1 MKGKLIGVGVG
12 PGDPKLLTLKAVEV
26 IQQADVI
33 IVPKA
38 SREKESLAYTIAASH
53 IPAEKKIV
61 ELIFPMI
68 SRKGTSLPLKGDVSP
83 NDNDAILN
91 QAWEQAANDIKK
103 YLDKNRQVV
112 FLTLGDP
119 ALYSTYG
126 YIYKKVREAGYLVET
141 IPGIPSF
148 CAAAARLGVTLA
160 EGEENLVIV
169 PSLSENQDI
178 DKILEMSDNAVF
190 MKVSQYYPQ
199 LVAKLKEKG
208 YLPSSVMISR
218 CGHEDEEVV
227 DKLEAKL
234 EEKVDYMSIIIGKK
248 GK

>member
-26 IQQADVI
+26 IRQADVI
-33 IVPKA
+33 IVPIA
-38 SREKESLAYTIAASH
+38 SREKESMAYTIAASH
-53 IPAEKKIV
+53 IPVGKKIV
-61 ELIFPMI
+61 KLIFPMI
-68 SRKGTSLPLKGDVSP
+68 SRNNNDV
-83 NDNDAILN
+83 ILV
-91 QAWEQAANDIKK
+91 QAWEQAVNDIKN

-119 ALYSTYG
+119 SLYSTYG

-141 IPGIPSF
+141 IPGITSF

-160 EGEENLVIV
+160 EGDENLVVV
-169 PSLSENQDI
+169 PTLSENQNI
-178 DKILEMSDNAVF
+178 DKILEIFDNVVF

-218 CGHEDEEVV
+218 CGHENEEVV
-227 DKLEAKL
+227 DKLETKL
-234 EEKVDYMSIIIGKK
+234 EKKVDYMSIILSKATNLH
-248 GK
+248 